1 MEPLIAILF
10 IVIIIL
16 IINQNS
22 KLFQQL
28 QKIEKELKQFQNNFK
43 TFSTPVKKTFAKP
56 IILDPVKPPVE
67 VKPYESIFS
76 VSKKEEVVENL
87 ISPEPLLEQ
96 NIAQENIISNIEEPL
111 VQNKNYTSETQ
122 TVPPVKNKL
131 FLSVILIWKSL
142 LVKTL

>member
-1 MEPLIAILF
+1 MEALIALLF

-43 TFSTPVKKTFAKP
+43 TFSTPVKETLVKP
-56 IILDPVKPPVE
+56 IILDPIKPSVE
-67 VKPYESIFS
+67 VKPYESIFT
-76 VSKKEEVVENL
+76 VSDKEGLVENL

-96 NIAQENIISNIEEPL
+96 NIVQENIISNIEEPL
-111 VQNKNYTSETQ
+111 VQNKNYTSETKTVAPVNKQ
-122 TVPPVKNKL
+122 TFFEGIKTKKL
-131 FLSVILIWKSL
+131 LLIH
-142 LVKTL
+142 